1 MTAAASPTDAARTRR
16 VDAGGRRRSRV
27 VALAV
32 AVSVSIHVAG
42 WFVLQW
48 APRPAGP
55 NTGEKPRIALRVEW
69 IPARPAP
76 EVIARETGRAGPSP
90 GRRGT
95 GQSAKRSAAVADARR
110 AARPSPDAPG
120 TSRRP
125 SETRAGPS
133 AAARD
138 GRPATA
144 ASADFDWR
152 RDLDAIGARQRAAR
166 SPAQAAVGAL
176 GASSGSAAP
185 RRRTVD
191 AQLADGVSG
200 ARRAD
205 CRHAYAGAGLLALP
219 MLALDAVRD
228 TGCQW

>member
-1 MTAAASPTDAARTRR
+1 MTAAASPTDAAGTRR
-16 VDAGGRRRSRV
+16 VDAAGRRRSRV

-32 AVSVSIHVAG
+32 VVSISIHLLG
-42 WFVLQW
+42 WLLLQRVST
-48 APRPAGP
+48 AVGPKTVERPR
-55 NTGEKPRIALRVEW
+55 TALRVEL

-76 EVIARETGRAGPSP
+76 EVIAREVGPAGPSA
-90 GRRGT
+90 GGRGT
-95 GQSAKRSAAVADARR
+95 VQSAKRSAAVANARR
-110 AARPSPDAPG
+110 AARSSADAPS
-120 TSRRP
+120 TSHRQSRTTADADDSP
-125 SETRAGPS
+125 
-133 AAARD
+133 
-138 GRPATA
+138 PATA
-144 ASADFDWR
+144 ASPDLDWR
-152 RDLDAIGARQRAAR
+152 RDLDAIGAQPRAAR

-176 GASSGSAAP
+176 GASSGGMLP

-191 AQLADGVSG
+191 AKLADGMSG

>member
-1 MTAAASPTDAARTRR
+1 M
-16 VDAGGRRRSRV
+16 
-27 VALAV
+27 
-32 AVSVSIHVAG
+32 SVSIHVAG

-76 EVIARETGRAGPSP
+76 AVIAREAGRAGPSR

-110 AARPSPDAPG
+110 AARSFPDAPG

-138 GRPATA
+138 GRPA
-144 ASADFDWR
+144 
-152 RDLDAIGARQRAAR
+152 
-166 SPAQAAVGAL
+166 QAAVGAL
-176 GASSGSAAP
+176 GASSGGAAP

-191 AQLADGVSG
+191 AQLADGISG